1 MEAQVVLSPGTAWD
15 AQHASAWQRT
25 SNDTASDPMPP
36 TSLPA
41 VLAAF
46 IPSLAAAIIYIVAFM
61 ILRKPFRRIY
71 SPRTYIDLIPEKHR
85 TPSTS
90 TSRTDWIRALLKLD
104 DRFILEHSS
113 LDGYLFLRFLRTII
127 FICFVGSCVTWP
139 ILFPINATGG
149 GNLSQLEKLGVGNVA
164 DTRRLWAH
172 VVVAWLV
179 YIFVMYVVARERL
192 WLIGL
197 RQAWQLSK
205 SNASRLSS
213 RTVLYLDPPQE
224 APLHGDLTLNYGQE
238 ARKQWVVRSTDKID
252 RVVSSRDSEASKLE
266 SAQVSFLRKA
276 NKKKSKLSKKQG
288 HDVELS
294 EQTIDKLRP
303 TKKRFYIAGEGTDKI
318 SHLREK
324 LEQAVHEV
332 EEKREGFSTDDSHG
346 RFAVFVEYQ
355 SQSAAQR
362 AYRAAPKT
370 HLPVPAKL
378 ALDTKLI
385 GVLPKEIIWSNLAM
399 PQAIRV
405 SRKTLGNLTIA
416 ALIFFW
422 SIISAFVGTVS
433 NVNYLSSNVEWL
445 RWLQDLP
452 APVLGVL
459 TGFVPPLITS
469 LLSSYVPIFMRYVAK
484 KSGEPTT
491 VTAELQ
497 VQNWYFMFQ
506 IIQVFLVTALSSS
519 ATALIPEIISQ
530 PHQIPWLLA
539 ENLPKSSKF
548 YLTYFI
554 LQGLASSASN
564 MLNQS
569 DLFKYYFFDWFMNTT
584 PREKY
589 NHFTSLKG
597 ISWGKLY
604 PKFTNFVIIAL
615 AYACISPLVMGFA
628 SAGLAIFYLSYRHN
642 LFFVIQPKLETKGR
656 CYTRSLSQILTGVYV
671 GELALIGLMGLRKA
685 TGPSILMAIL
695 FVGTAIYNHFAN
707 RFLNPLEDHLPTKL
721 IGEGEG
727 EEDALLAAEEG
738 EEVLEEAHG
747 RSRIHHL
754 GRDVRVPHRILDPI
768 ARFFEPH
775 IYTSHRVMKR
785 YLKDADGDP
794 PNYSAE
800 DVENAYSHPNLTSKT
815 PKIWLPSDKAKLS
828 KKEIEAN
835 SKAGLTTTDDGAW
848 LDEKSRV
855 QFERDD
861 IRKLP
866 VWKETTPY

>member
-1 MEAQVVLSPGTAWD
+1 MEVQVVLSPDMASNAHSAAIFETTNNDD
-15 AQHASAWQRT
+15 A
-25 SNDTASDPMPP
+25 SNDTPP

-46 IPSLAAAIIYIVAFM
+46 VPSLIVAIFYIALFM

-85 TPSTS
+85 TPSSS
-90 TSRTDWIRALLKLD
+90 TSRLDWISALLKLD

-127 FICFVGSCVTWP
+127 FICFVGSCITWP
-139 ILFPINATGG
+139 ILFPVNATGG
-149 GNLSQLEKLGVGNVA
+149 GNLSQLEKIGFGNVA
-164 DTRRLWAH
+164 DTSRLWAH
-172 VVVAWLV
+172 VAVAWLV

-213 RTVLYLDPPQE
+213 RTVLYLDPPKE

-238 ARKQWVVRSTDKID
+238 ARKQWVVRSTDKLD
-252 RVVSSRDSEASKLE
+252 HVVSSRDSKATKLE
-266 SAQVSFLRKA
+266 SAQVSFLQKTT
-276 NKKKSKLSKKQG
+276 KKRSKLSKKQG

-294 EQTIDKLRP
+294 EETIDELRP
-303 TKKRFYIAGEGTDKI
+303 TQKRFFITGEGRDKI

-324 LEQAVHEV
+324 LEQAAREV
-332 EEKREGFSTDDSHG
+332 EEKREGFSTDESHG

-362 AYRAAPKT
+362 AYRAAPKS
-370 HLPVPAKL
+370 HLPASTNL
-378 ALDTKLI
+378 AIDTKLI
-385 GVLPKEIIWSNLAM
+385 GVLPKEIIWSNLAL

-405 SRKTLGNLTIA
+405 SRKTIGNLTIA

-422 SIISAFVGTVS
+422 SVISAFVGTVS
-433 NVNYLSSNVEWL
+433 NVNYLSNNVEWL
-445 RWLQDLP
+445 HWLQDLP
-452 APVLGVL
+452 APILGVL

-506 IIQVFLVTALSSS
+506 IIQVFFVTALSSS
-519 ATALIPEIISQ
+519 ATALIPAIISQ
-530 PHQIPWLLA
+530 PHQVPLLLA

-554 LQGLASSASN
+554 LQGLGSSASN
-564 MLNQS
+564 ILNQS
-569 DLFKYYFFDWFMNTT
+569 DLLKYYLLDWFWNTT
-584 PREKY
+584 PRQKY
-589 NHFTSLKG
+589 DQFTSLKSM
-597 ISWGKLY
+597 SWGKLY

-628 SAGLAIFYLSYRHN
+628 SAGLSIFYLSYRHN
-642 LFFVIQPKLETKGR
+642 LFFVVQPKLETKGR

-695 FVGTAIYNHFAN
+695 FVGTAIYNHFSN

-738 EEVLEEAHG
+738 EEVLEEAHD

-768 ARFFEPH
+768 ARFFEPQ

-785 YLKDADGDP
+785 YLKDTDVDP
-794 PNYSAE
+794 PNYTK
-800 DVENAYSHPNLTSKT
+800 DDHENAYSHPNLTSKT

-835 SKAGLTTTDDGAW
+835 SQAGITTTDEGAW
-848 LDEKSRV
+848 LDDKGRV
-855 QFERDD
+855 KIERDD
-861 IRKLP
+861 LRSLP
-866 VWKETTPY
+866 LWKDTTLY

>member
-1 MEAQVVLSPGTAWD
+1 M
-15 AQHASAWQRT
+15 
-25 SNDTASDPMPP
+25 
-36 TSLPA
+36 
-41 VLAAF
+41 
-46 IPSLAAAIIYIVAFM
+46 
-61 ILRKPFRRIY
+61 
-71 SPRTYIDLIPEKHR
+71 
-85 TPSTS
+85 
-90 TSRTDWIRALLKLD
+90 
-104 DRFILEHSS
+104 
-113 LDGYLFLRFLRTII
+113 
-127 FICFVGSCVTWP
+127 
-139 ILFPINATGG
+139 FPINATGG

-469 LLSSYVPIFMRYVAK
+469 LLSSYVPIFMRCKHQLDWRLYQIIKTNRRADVAK

-530 PHQIPWLLA
+530 PHQIPLLLA

-569 DLFKYYFFDWFMNTT
+569 DLFKCKT
-584 PREKY
+584 
-589 NHFTSLKG
+589 L
-597 ISWGKLY
+597 
-604 PKFTNFVIIAL
+604 
-615 AYACISPLVMGFA
+615 ISPTWLVLID
-628 SAGLAIFYLSYRHN
+628 SRQGLL
-642 LFFVIQPKLETKGR
+642 
-656 CYTRSLSQILTGVYV
+656 RSLRYSITNSSSFQTISLTG
-671 GELALIGLMGLRKA
+671 
-685 TGPSILMAIL
+685 S
-695 FVGTAIYNHFAN
+695 
-707 RFLNPLEDHLPTKL
+707 
-721 IGEGEG
+721 
-727 EEDALLAAEEG
+727 
-738 EEVLEEAHG
+738 
-747 RSRIHHL
+747 
-754 GRDVRVPHRILDPI
+754 
-768 ARFFEPH
+768 
-775 IYTSHRVMKR
+775 
-785 YLKDADGDP
+785 
-794 PNYSAE
+794 
-800 DVENAYSHPNLTSKT
+800 
-815 PKIWLPSDKAKLS
+815 
-828 KKEIEAN
+828 
-835 SKAGLTTTDDGAW
+835 
-848 LDEKSRV
+848 
-855 QFERDD
+855 
-861 IRKLP
+861 
-866 VWKETTPY
+866 